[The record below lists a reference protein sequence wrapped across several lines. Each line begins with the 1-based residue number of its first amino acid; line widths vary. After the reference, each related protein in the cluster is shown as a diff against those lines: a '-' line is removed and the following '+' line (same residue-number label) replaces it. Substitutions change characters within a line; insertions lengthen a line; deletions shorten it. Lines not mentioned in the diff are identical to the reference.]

1 MTEKRKLAAILA
13 ADVVGFSRL
22 AGSDEERTLARLRT
36 VWSDLIA
43 PTISVHNGRVVK
55 RTGDGS
61 IIEFRSVV
69 DAVRCAIEV
78 QNGMV
83 ERNAGLPPER
93 RIEFRVGIHL
103 GDVVEESDGDLM
115 GDGVNIAARLEG
127 IADPGGI
134 CLSEDACRQ
143 VRGKVPIDFIDMG
156 EQHLKNISR
165 PIRTYAVIT
174 EERTSRSVGELP
186 QPNISDPLRL
196 SIIVLPFVSLSD
208 NKEDE
213 YFADGLTDDLISD
226 LSNWTNSFVIARSTA
241 FTFKGK
247 AVDVRSIGQDLH
259 VRYVLEGTVRRSE
272 GRIRVGVRL
281 TDTQTG
287 GHVWTER
294 FDRELAELLE
304 LQDEITGRIALALH
318 YVLTD
323 VENRRAWDRRSNDP
337 NAREWEMRGYVALY
351 EPTTKTGTATAR
363 GFFENAL
370 KIDNRSLRAWSGLA
384 QTHAADVLARWSD
397 DPAAQL
403 QAAEEA
409 AARALECGPTTPEAH
424 FARASMFF
432 AQRKLERALQAYA
445 TVIELGHGW
454 PMAYARMGIL
464 NALLGRPEETRQLVE
479 KAIRLSPRDG
489 NLGEWYQHIGAAAFM
504 MDQLREA
511 ILWLRRSTEANPNL
525 GINYSLLAAVCSL
538 DGRDEEARLALSEC
552 LRTRPTMTLS
562 KLRASP
568 FSTHPTY
575 LAWRERFYEGLRKAG
590 LPEE

>member
-1 MTEKRKLAAILA
+1 MAETRKLAAILA
-13 ADVVGFSRL
+13 ADVAGYSKL
-22 AGSDEERTLARLRT
+22 AGADEERTLARMRALR
-36 VWSDLIA
+36 SDLID
-43 PTISVHNGRVVK
+43 PTIAVHHGRVVK

-61 IIEFRSVV
+61 IVEFRSVV
-69 DAVRCAIEV
+69 DAVRCAVEL

-93 RIEFRVGIHL
+93 RIEFRIGIHL

-127 IADPGGI
+127 IAEPGGV

-156 EQHLKNISR
+156 EQHLKNIFR
-165 PIRTYAVIT
+165 PIRTYAVLT
-174 EERTSRSVGELP
+174 EERTSRSVGEVL
-186 QPNISDPLRL
+186 QPNTSDPLRL

-213 YFADGLTDDLISD
+213 YFADGVTDDLISD

-318 YVLTD
+318 YILTD
-323 VENRRAWDRRSNDP
+323 VGNRRARDRRSNDP
-337 NAREWEMRGYVALY
+337 NAREWEARGYAALY
-351 EPTTKTGTATAR
+351 EPTTKIGMARAR

-370 KIDNRSLRAWSGLA
+370 KIDIRSLRAWSGLA

-403 QAAEEA
+403 QAAEQA
-409 AARALECGPTTPEAH
+409 AAKALECGLLPQRHISPGH
-424 FARASMFF
+424 QHSLPSASWKGLF
-432 AQRKLERALQAYA
+432 R
-445 TVIELGHGW
+445 
-454 PMAYARMGIL
+454 RM
-464 NALLGRPEETRQLVE
+464 
-479 KAIRLSPRDG
+479 PR
-489 NLGEWYQHIGAAAFM
+489 
-504 MDQLREA
+504 
-511 ILWLRRSTEANPNL
+511 
-525 GINYSLLAAVCSL
+525 
-538 DGRDEEARLALSEC
+538 
-552 LRTRPTMTLS
+552 
-562 KLRASP
+562 
-568 FSTHPTY
+568 
-575 LAWRERFYEGLRKAG
+575 
-590 LPEE
+590 

>member
-22 AGSDEERTLARLRT
+22 AGGDEEGTLARLRT
-36 VWSDLIA
+36 LWSDLIA

-78 QNGMV
+78 QNGMI

-93 RIEFRVGIHL
+93 RIEFRIGIHL

-127 IADPGGI
+127 IAKPGAI
-134 CLSEDACRQ
+134 CLSEDAYRQ
-143 VRGKVPIDFIDMG
+143 VRGKIPIDFIDMG
-156 EQHLKNISR
+156 EHQLKNIFG

-186 QPNISDPLRL
+186 TPNTSDPLRL
-196 SIIVLPFVSLSD
+196 SIIVLPFVSFSD

-247 AVDVRSIGQDLH
+247 AVDVRSIGQDLD
-259 VRYVLEGTVRRSE
+259 VRYVLEGTARRSE

-281 TDTQTG
+281 TDTRTG
-287 GHVWTER
+287 GQ
-294 FDRELAELLE
+294 DRELAELLE

-323 VENRRAWDRRSNDP
+323 VGNRRARDRRSNDP
-337 NAREWEMRGYVALY
+337 NAREWEARGYAALY
-351 EPTTKTGTATAR
+351 EPTTKTGMATAR

-384 QTHAADVLARWSD
+384 QAHAADVLARWSD

-409 AARALECGPTTPEAH
+409 AAIALECGPTTPEAH
-424 FARASMFF
+424 FARASTFF
-432 AQRKLERALQAYA
+432 AQRMLERALQAYA

-454 PMAYARMGIL
+454 PMVYARMGIL

-489 NLGEWYQHIGAAAFM
+489 NLGEWYQHIGMAAFM

-525 GINYSLLAAVCSL
+525 GINYSLLAAACSL
-538 DGRDEEARLALSEC
+538 DGRDEEARIALSEC
-552 LRTRPTMTLS
+552 LRIRPTMRLR

-568 FSTHPTY
+568 FSTHPIY
-575 LAWRERFYEGLRKAG
+575 LAWHERFYEGLRKAG
-590 LPEE
+590 LP